1 MKTVRPLANIL
12 FWLTR
17 FAAIIYIVTAFYALA
32 AIILSAAGVEWAPLK
47 VEDNASFVI
56 FYPFTSSPFLLGDY
70 NAQYLTMMIFII
82 SFYALF
88 LWLLSGVFN
97 AFRQQ
102 KLFTPKS
109 VLRLSR
115 FYITNLSIPILSVIA
130 AFLFYQEGASDIMM
144 IAFLHLVIGVFAFFM
159 AAIFRQGL
167 VLQEEQDLT
176 L

>member
-12 FWLTR
+12 FWFTR
-17 FAAIIYIVTAFYALA
+17 FAAIIYIVTAFYALL
-32 AIILSAAGVEWAPLK
+32 AIILSAAGVSWAPMK
-47 VEDNASFVI
+47 VESNGSFEI
-56 FYPFTSSPFLLGDY
+56 FYPFTSAPFLLGDY
-70 NAQYLTMMIFII
+70 NARYLTMMIFVI

-97 AFRQQ
+97 TFRQQ

-115 FYITNLSIPILSVIA
+115 FYVTNLLVPVLSLIA
-130 AFLFYQEGASDIMM
+130 AFFFYKEGVSDIMV
-144 IAFLHLVIGVFAFFM
+144 ITFLHLVIGVFAFFM